1 MPVTTVHPEYS
12 WYLPMWQLTRDAVK
26 GGRAIATRD
35 NVYLPAPFRES
46 DKERYLQ
53 YKARAYFMG
62 VTGRT
67 EKAMIGMVFRKPAVW
82 AMPAQLEA
90 LLENIDGAGNSL
102 EQVCKD
108 ATKGLLETRRHLLLV
123 DYPQAKPGLDA
134 ETERALDLR
143 PLMLSYPAEALV
155 NWKFEAINGKK
166 KLTLAVLAE
175 WVERPEND
183 EFSHDCMLQYL
194 VLRLRDGVYTQRRY
208 TDGGSP
214 VGEEIVIMMAGS
226 VPFDH
231 IPLHGVR
238 ELETPPLFAIAEVNI
253 AHYRNVADLEDAA
266 YVVGQ
271 PMLHINIGET
281 TPEVWKDQNGGGVNF
296 GSRNGIVTQKGS
308 IELVQAAE
316 NNLIKEIKTAKEQ
329 EMVMLGAQLIQ
340 RGGQAETAEAARI
353 GASAESSVL
362 DTLVNDLSEDVEA
375 ALEDMGRF
383 MGINPESIEFQLN
396 TSFFDQNLDAQTL
409 MAIIQAR
416 DSGTIAQ
423 RDVLHMVR
431 SGKIQIEEG
440 RTDAQIAQDVAGALL
455 DG

>member
-1 MPVTTVHPEYS
+1 MPVSTAHPEYS

-26 GGRAIATRD
+26 GGRAVSQRD

-67 EKAMIGMVFRKPAVW
+67 EKAMIGMVYRKPAVW
-82 AMPAQLEA
+82 AVPTQLEA

-123 DYPQAKPGLDA
+123 DYPQAAEGLDA

-143 PLMLSYPAEALV
+143 PLMLPYAAEALI
-155 NWKFEAINGKK
+155 NWKIEAVNGKR

-175 WVERPEND
+175 SVQREEND
-183 EFSHDCMLQYL
+183 EFAHDVKVEYL
-194 VLRLRDGVYTQRRY
+194 VLRLREGIYTQQRY
-208 TDGGSP
+208 SDSGLPLTDEFAP
-214 VGEEIVIMMAGS
+214 RMAGG

-271 PMLHINIGET
+271 PMLHVNMGET
-281 TPEVWKDQNGGGVNF
+281 TADVWSAQNPDGVKF
-296 GSRNGIVTQKGS
+296 GSRKGIVTQKGS

-383 MGINPESIEFQLN
+383 MGINPDSIEFQLN

-423 RDVLHMVR
+423 RDVLHMIR

-440 RTDAQIAQDVAGALL
+440 RTDEQIAQDVAGALL

>member
-26 GGRAIATRD
+26 GGRAISLRD
-35 NVYLPAPFRES
+35 KDYLPAPFRES
-46 DKERYLQ
+46 DKERYAQ

-67 EKAMIGMVFRKPAVW
+67 EKTMIGMVYRKPSVW
-82 AMPAQLEA
+82 ALPPALEA

-123 DYPQAKPGLDA
+123 DYPQAAEGLDA

-143 PLMLSYPAEALV
+143 PLMLPYVTESLI
-155 NWKFEAINGKK
+155 NWKIEQVNGKR

-175 WVERPEND
+175 SVECDEND
-183 EFSHDCMLQYL
+183 EFDHDVKVEYL
-194 VLRLRDGVYTQRRY
+194 VLRLRDGIYTQQRY
-208 TDGGSP
+208 SDGGTP
-214 VGEEIVIMMAGS
+214 KTDEFAPRMAGGL
-226 VPFDH
+226 PFDH

-266 YVVGQ
+266 YAVGQ
-271 PMLHINIGET
+271 PMLHVNMGET
-281 TPEVWKDQNGGGVNF
+281 SADVWNTQNPDGVMF
-296 GSRNGIVTQKGS
+296 GSRKGIVTQKGS

-353 GASAESSVL
+353 GASAEASAL

-383 MGINPESIEFQLN
+383 MGVNPETIEFKLN

-409 MAIIQAR
+409 TAIIQAR

-440 RTDAQIAQDVAGALL
+440 RTDEQIAQDVAGSLL

>member
-12 WYLPMWQLTRDAVK
+12 WHLPMWQTTRDAVK
-26 GGRAIATRD
+26 GGRALSQRD

-53 YKARAYFMG
+53 YKSRAYFMG

-67 EKAMIGMVFRKPAVW
+67 EKAMIGMVFRKPAIWEV
-82 AMPAQLEA
+82 PAQLEA
-90 LLENIDGAGNSL
+90 LLDNVDGAGNSL

-123 DYPQAKPGLDA
+123 DYPQAQPGLDA

-143 PLMLSYPAEALV
+143 PLMLSYASEALI
-155 NWKFEAINGKK
+155 NWKIDAVNGKRR
-166 KLTLAVLAE
+166 LTLAVLAE
-175 WVERPEND
+175 NVERDEND
-183 EFSHDCMLQYL
+183 EFAHDLKTEYL
-194 VLRLRDGVYTQRRY
+194 VLRLRDGVYTQQRY
-208 TDGGSP
+208 SDSGLP
-214 VGEEIVIMMAGS
+214 LNDEFAPRMAGG

-253 AHYRNVADLEDAA
+253 AHYRNIADLEDAA

-271 PMLHINIGET
+271 PMLHVNMGET
-281 TPEVWKDQNGGGVNF
+281 SPDVWATNNPDGVRF
-296 GSRNGIVTQKGS
+296 GSRKGIVTQNGS
-308 IELVQAAE
+308 IELVQASE

-329 EMVMLGAQLIQ
+329 EMIMLGAQLIQ

-440 RTDAQIAQDVAGALL
+440 RTDEQIAADVAGALL

>member
-1 MPVTTVHPEYS
+1 
-12 WYLPMWQLTRDAVK
+12 MWQLTRDAVK
-26 GGRAIATRD
+26 GGRAVSQRD

-67 EKAMIGMVFRKPAVW
+67 EKAMIGMVYRKPAVW
-82 AMPAQLEA
+82 ALPPALEA

-123 DYPQAKPGLDA
+123 DYPQAQPGLDA
-134 ETERALDLR
+134 ETERALGLR
-143 PLMLSYPAEALV
+143 PLMLPYATEALI
-155 NWKFEAINGKK
+155 NWRIEAVNGKRR
-166 KLTLAVLAE
+166 LTLAVLAE
-175 WVERPEND
+175 NVERDEND
-183 EFSHDCMLQYL
+183 EFAHDLKTEYL
-194 VLRLRDGVYTQRRY
+194 VLRLRDGVYTQQRY
-208 TDGGSP
+208 SDSGLP
-214 VGEEIVIMMAGS
+214 IADEIAPLMGRQAPGAAAL
-226 VPFDH
+226 PFDH

-238 ELETPPLFAIAEVNI
+238 DLETPPLFAIAEVNI

-271 PMLHINIGET
+271 PMLHVNIGET
-281 TPEVWKDQNGGGVNF
+281 TPEVWKDQNSDGVKF
-296 GSRNGIVTQKGS
+296 GSRKGIVTQKGS

-440 RTDAQIAQDVAGALL
+440 RTDEQIAQDVAGALL

>member
-26 GGRAIATRD
+26 GGRAVSQRD

-67 EKAMIGMVFRKPAVW
+67 EKAMIGMVYRKPAVW
-82 AMPAQLEA
+82 ALPPALEA

-123 DYPQAKPGLDA
+123 DYPQAQPGLDA

-143 PLMLSYPAEALV
+143 PLMLPYATEALI
-155 NWKFEAINGKK
+155 NWKIEAVNGKRR
-166 KLTLAVLAE
+166 LTLAVLAE
-175 WVERPEND
+175 NVERYEND
-183 EFSHDCMLQYL
+183 EFAHDLKTEYL
-194 VLRLRDGVYTQRRY
+194 VLRLRDGVYTQQRY
-208 TDGGSP
+208 SDSGLPMTDEFAP
-214 VGEEIVIMMAGS
+214 RMAGS

-281 TPEVWKDQNGGGVNF
+281 TPEVWKEQNGDGVNY
-296 GSRNGIVTQKGS
+296 GSRKGIVTQKGS

-383 MGINPESIEFQLN
+383 MGINLESIEFQLN

-440 RTDAQIAQDVAGALL
+440 RTDEQIAADVAGALL